1 MEKLIINGYVGN
13 DAQVKEF
20 NGTKYTSFS
29 IAVDKS
35 YKKAD
40 GTKVER
46 TNWYSVLK
54 QGENLAKWV
63 TKGTHLIV
71 MGEPRPKL
79 YRDNQG
85 QHQVALNINADMI
98 EFAGRSGNNSEQQP
112 RQEPV
117 QQAAQSSSPSVHP
130 SMQNPVQD
138 NNVHD
143 MTAVQ
148 EEDDDL
154 PF

>member
-1 MEKLIINGYVGN
+1 MEKLIINGYVGQ
-13 DAQVKEF
+13 DATVKEF

-40 GTKVER
+40 GSKVER

-54 QGENLAKWV
+54 QGENLAQWV
-63 TKGTHLIV
+63 KKGTHLIV
-71 MGEPRPKL
+71 MGEPRPKI
-79 YRDNQG
+79 YKDSQG
-85 QHQVALNINADMI
+85 QNQIALNINADMI
-98 EFAGRSGNNSEQQP
+98 EFAGRSGNGNENNSRPESQQP
-112 RQEPV
+112 
-117 QQAAQSSSPSVHP
+117 SPAPSAHP
-130 SMQNPVQD
+130 SISTPVQD
-138 NNVHD
+138 SRVHD

-148 EEDDDL
+148 QEEDDL